1 MASTEQLRKYYEEY
15 DDAKKHFLYY
25 YKPEFDRA
33 YKQFAQ
39 YTGDRAKELERG
51 PDGKIWQ
58 SNAYWGQ
65 VFAYIKIF
73 LQKTVG
79 MAPDFKLE
87 GRNAEPLKQTVEWL
101 WEIGMSD
108 DLIDHFLQTFICGT
122 SLGKDILKKEV
133 KKRRKKEVVVIEEEP
148 LVGLFGEMV
157 GKLKSFY
164 KKLTT
169 KSEIA
174 SITFRPDF
182 EPVDMYNCYPHPRMK
197 KVSDKL
203 PIFQRYVLTLDEMKE
218 QYPNAPERFWKQ
230 FTDSKGN
237 VVLEGGDTADYAWV
251 RKEVL
256 LEARQNIRDTQAST
270 PLTGGDVGVPAD
282 QPQTKEKLF
291 EVVERWVDDRLVI
304 FLPMGGTPKEIKD
317 IDNPF
322 DHEEKPYR
330 RIVFFPRPFQF
341 YGFGIVKLVEK
352 LQDLLNSVVNQ
363 RADSVTLKMHGM
375 IAAAP
380 VAIPGFRKSGIT
392 IRPLG
397 ILWTRDPNSI
407 RELKFGDVNP
417 NAYLEVDKIREMM
430 RSIIG
435 IDDYSTLKGT
445 DRKETATV
453 ASFMREA
460 TLEGVKLFLIMTR
473 NAYTG
478 HFDHWISMIR
488 QFWTKRSVVP
498 KKALAIIDDFADTDF
513 TPLEENWIDENGE
526 HLLFGDEYELSIEA
540 SSTLATSTELR
551 KAKDLELW
559 ELVKDAEDMV
569 DEETGQ
575 IYSIK
580 KFKILMKVIEDY
592 GWESENY
599 VVPREAPPIPQEVA
613 GQEGAGQPG
622 TPVGSPEAA
631 IPAESAPPGSPFL
644 AGREIGGELTGAIRQ

>member
-1 MASTEQLRKYYEEY
+1 MASTEQLKKYHEEY

-33 YKQFAQ
+33 YKQFSQ
-39 YTGDRAKELERG
+39 YTGDRAKELEQTTEG
-51 PDGKIWQ
+51 EVWQ
-58 SNAYWGQ
+58 SNVYWGQ

-73 LQKTVG
+73 LQKTIG

-87 GRNAEPLKQTVEWL
+87 GKNSEPLKQTIEWL

-133 KKRRKKEVVVIEEEP
+133 KKRRKKEVALIEEEP
-148 LVGLFGEMV
+148 PTGLFGEMV

-169 KSEIA
+169 KTEIA
-174 SITFRPDF
+174 SIIFRPDF

-197 KVSDKL
+197 KLSDKL
-203 PIFQRYVLTLDEMKE
+203 PLFQRYVLTLDEMKE
-218 QYPNAPERFWKQ
+218 QYPNVPEKFWKQ
-230 FTDSKGN
+230 FTDSKGE
-237 VVLEGGDTADYAWV
+237 VILQGGDITDYAWV

-256 LEARQNIRDTQAST
+256 TESRRHIRDTRSST
-270 PLTGGDVGVPAD
+270 PFAGGDTGIPAD
-282 QPQTKEKLF
+282 QPQMKEKLF
-291 EVVERWVDDRLVI
+291 EVVERWMDDKLVV
-304 FLPMGGTPKEIKD
+304 FLPMTGTPKEIKD
-317 IDNPF
+317 IDNPY
-322 DHEEKPYR
+322 DHSEKPYK

-352 LQDLLNSVVNQ
+352 LQDLLNSIVNQ
-363 RADSVTLKMHGM
+363 RVDAVTLKMHSM
-375 IAAAP
+375 VAAAP
-380 VAIPGFRKSGIT
+380 VALSGHKKGIT
-392 IRPLG
+392 VRPLG
-397 ILWTRDPNSI
+397 ILWTNDPNSI

-417 NAYLEVDKIREMM
+417 SAFLEPDKIKEMM
-430 RSIIG
+430 RVIIG

-460 TLEGVKLFLIMTR
+460 TLEGVKLFLVMMR

-478 HFDHWISMIR
+478 HFDHWISMIK

-513 TPLEENWIDENGE
+513 TPLEENWIGENGE
-526 HLLFGDEYELSIEA
+526 HLLFNDEYELSIEA
-540 SSTLATSTELR
+540 SSTLAASTELR

-559 ELVKDAEDMV
+559 ELVKDAPDMM
-569 DEETGQ
+569 DEESGQ

-580 KFKILMKVIEDY
+580 KFKILMKVIQDY
-592 GWESENY
+592 GWEAENY
-599 VVPREAPPIPQEVA
+599 VVPRQVPPEVVNNEATPPIAPPA
-613 GQEGAGQPG
+613 GP
-622 TPVGSPEAA
+622 TPVEV
-631 IPAESAPPGSPFL
+631 PAPRVPPL
-644 AGREIGGELTGAIRQ
+644 AGRRTGAELTAALRT